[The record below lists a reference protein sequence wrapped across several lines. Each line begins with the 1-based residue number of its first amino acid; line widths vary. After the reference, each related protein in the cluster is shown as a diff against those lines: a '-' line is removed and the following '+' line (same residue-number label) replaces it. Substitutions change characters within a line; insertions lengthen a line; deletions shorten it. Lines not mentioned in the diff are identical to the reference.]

1 MVEATVRGAGWRCY
15 ARNQRSGLSFFSDHF
30 LAIVTNFHP
39 FATHSVDVVNPLS
52 RGLPGSATMSLL
64 NGIDCRRE
72 DWLRQNDCFSAR
84 QGQCI
89 SMQD

>member
-1 MVEATVRGAGWRCY
+1 
-15 ARNQRSGLSFFSDHF
+15 
-30 LAIVTNFHP
+30 VTNFYP
-39 FATHSVDVVNPLS
+39 FATYTVDTAPVTARAALYAVGVDDSV
-52 RGLPGSATMSLL
+52 TMSLL

>member
-1 MVEATVRGAGWRCY
+1 
-15 ARNQRSGLSFFSDHF
+15 
-30 LAIVTNFHP
+30 VTNFYP
-39 FATHSVDVVNPLS
+39 FATYAVDTAPAVGVDDSV
-52 RGLPGSATMSLL
+52 TMSLL